1 MKIIK
6 IFLILL
12 VFVLAFTFINI
23 LVAPKYQTSLIE
35 GSFTSEYYKTN
46 KNHDIII
53 LGDCEVYENISPME
67 MYKTTGVKAY
77 VRGNAQQMIWQS
89 FYLLE
94 ETLKYEKPE
103 VVVLSVGALRNGK
116 NLVNEAYNRLVIDKM
131 KWSKEKVDMI
141 NVSKK
146 NDESFLSYVFPIL
159 RYHSR
164 ISELKREDFKYLFKE
179 KSVSYNG
186 FLINKGVKPVESL
199 PTKRVLSSY
208 DFDSKVIEYLDKI
221 TNICHENNIKLVLI
235 KAPSLYPYWY
245 EEYDNYVEEYASKH
259 DIKFY
264 NFLDNIEDIGLDYN
278 VDTYDA
284 GLHLNLSGA
293 TKLSKYFANIL
304 KQEYGLSGKMDDDEY
319 NQMLE
324 EYNRETENVYEE

>member
-1 MKIIK
+1 MKIVK

-12 VFVLAFTFINI
+12 VFVLTFTFINI
-23 LVAPKYQTSLIE
+23 LVAPKYQTSLVE

-46 KNHDIII
+46 KNHDVII

-89 FYLLE
+89 YYLLE

-103 VVVLSVGALRNGK
+103 VVVLSVGALRNGED
-116 NLVNEAYNRLVIDKM
+116 LVNEAYNRLVIDKM
-131 KWSKEKVDMI
+131 KWSKEKVELI

-146 NDESFLSYVFPIL
+146 NDESFLSYVFPML

-164 ISELKREDFKYLFKE
+164 ISELKGEDFKYLFKE
-179 KSVSYNG
+179 KLVSYNG
-186 FLINKGVKPVESL
+186 FLINKGVKPVGSL
-199 PTKRVLSSY
+199 PTKRVLPSY
-208 DFDSKVIEYLDKI
+208 DFDNKVIEYLDKI
-221 TNICHENNIKLVLI
+221 TNTCRENDIKLVLI

-245 EEYDNYVEEYASKH
+245 DEYDSFVEEYASNH

-264 NFLDNIEDIGLDYN
+264 NFLDNIEDVGLDYN

-293 TKLSKYFANIL
+293 AKLSKYFANIL

-324 EYNRETENVYEE
+324 EYNRETEDVYEE